1 MLKISQTGPVN
12 HSTTLRLEGSLVGP
26 WVEELEHLCAP
37 LVSNGTQL
45 KLELAEV
52 SFADNKGVALLVN
65 LRSRGTR
72 LLNATPFL
80 AEQLKFTR

>member
-1 MLKISQTGPVN
+1 MLKISRLEPVN

-37 LVSNGTQL
+37 LVSDGTQL
-45 KLELAEV
+45 KLELGEV
-52 SFADNKGVALLVN
+52 SFVDDKGVALLAS
-65 LRSRGTR
+65 LRSHGTK

-80 AEQLKFTR
+80 AEQLKFVR